1 MQTPPG
7 PQNLESLKDRPFSF
21 YPPVINI
28 EHNEWVYDKGTWSE
42 VLVTNT
48 KTKQE
53 VWVPRRFLGEV
64 SRVDEPV
71 MIVGLKRELE
81 YKAGSLWPYERRVI
95 EMPKAVNDYARA
107 APQPDPPGRL
117 SAVTGM
123 PTGSNSTDAQVS
135 RMLIIAFGVGVLV
148 IALAFLLIRG
158 RSRAS
163 DVTFVPILQQTM
175 GLTPFDDYYGILRKL
190 GQPKEDRWKSGSGEI
205 EYRALHYPD
214 RQVHVILMGKDR
226 ESARYIGALD
236 EHWKVVDSVELPNAG
251 NTRSMLSQLP
261 RF

>member
-1 MQTPPG
+1 MPTPTPG
-7 PQNLESLKDRPFSF
+7 QPNIEDLKGRAFSF
-21 YPPVINI
+21 YPALLNI
-28 EHNEWVYDKGTWSE
+28 EHNEWTYDKSTWSE
-42 VLVTNT
+42 VVVINT
-48 KTKQE
+48 KSGQE

-81 YKAGSLWPYERRVI
+81 YKAGALWPYERRVI
-95 EMPKAVNDYARA
+95 EMPKAVNDFARTPA
-107 APQPDPPGRL
+107 PDPPGRL
-117 SAVTGM
+117 AAVSGM
-123 PTGSNSTDAQVS
+123 RSEGGTESKIG
-135 RMLIIAFGVGVLV
+135 RMLMIAFV
-148 IALAFLLIRG
+148 IGIGLTLLLLGLIRG
-158 RSRAS
+158 RSRSS

-175 GLTPFDDYYGILRKL
+175 GLTPFDDYHGIVRKL
-190 GQPKEDRWKSGSGEI
+190 GQPAEDRWKSGTGEI

-236 EHWKVVDSVELPNAG
+236 ENWKVVDSVELANAG
-251 NTRSMLSQLP
+251 NTRSMLNRLG